1 MVPLLQP
8 VTVLHLR
15 ATDRRIVN
23 RVKAGGGGYS
33 WARQMC
39 EHRQRQAGGGGG
51 RRPARSRD
59 RSPLGRLRAIQRY
72 LAAHGCVRPHRRS
85 ATRRGQRHQGATQH
99 PRRFAWQQRAALIGG
114 WRPASAAKRST
125 WLPPPEPAIDDTR
138 TTVILAAA
146 VEAERRRQ
154 AVCAQVAGTHQ
165 PHGQALLCADVLFF
179 RPPHRN
185 ARGADALDAHLRGSG
200 VRRAARLSALRP
212 SGRRSGR
219 CRR

>member
-51 RRPARSRD
+51 ARHA
-59 RSPLGRLRAIQRY
+59 LAIAHHWAAFAPSSVTLQPTVAFVRTAVAP
-72 LAAHGCVRPHRRS
+72 LAAAS
-85 ATRRGQRHQGATQH
+85 ATREPRNIRGVSPGSSAPPWRLAT
-99 PRRFAWQQRAALIGG
+99 
-114 WRPASAAKRST
+114 PASAAKRST
-125 WLPPPEPAIDDTR
+125 WLPPPKSSLRSTTP
-138 TTVILAAA
+138 TVIGAAA